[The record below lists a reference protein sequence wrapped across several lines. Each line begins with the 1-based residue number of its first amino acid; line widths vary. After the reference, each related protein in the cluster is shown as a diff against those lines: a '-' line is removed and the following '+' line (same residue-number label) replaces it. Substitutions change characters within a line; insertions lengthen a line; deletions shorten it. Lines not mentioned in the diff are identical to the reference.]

1 MRGFPLEEAD
11 VSRQVLASAAL
22 QLEAWLETMRG
33 PDGYGGPVVHW
44 WQDNLLYTG
53 PGLDWRY
60 EGIILGYLKLYRNTG
75 DERWLDKARRAGM
88 DLLQGQLPSGNFRHS
103 CFEANPGTG
112 GNPHEAACDIA
123 LLFLARVLRERRD
136 PMWETIAE
144 AARRNLWGY
153 ILPAL
158 WDEEARRFRN
168 LPADPTFVPN
178 KAATIAEALL
188 AWTNLTGERD
198 VVNRYVVPS
207 LDAIVEAQVQ
217 APDSP
222 LDGAI
227 DQGVLGPKGTGRYFP
242 FYIARCIPALLL
254 GYEGTGREAYRDAAF
269 RAMAFIL
276 RFRLPDGSFPQVVY
290 RNGRVNRY
298 PQWIAGAGDIL
309 RAMEWA
315 RRYGMDVCPEP
326 TQLWLLR
333 GLQLHG
339 GIATAHGFGGI
350 DGQHPSGRPDARDLL
365 PVCGWADKA
374 FRYLTGLLRGDNHL
388 PAVQSLPEVEMDC
401 FFRGERCL
409 YRETATVLEIRGES
423 GWRYRW
429 EKGASWARLIP
440 GSGRKRGASCL

>member
-1 MRGFPLEEAD
+1 MRGNYPEVDL
-11 VSRQVLASAAL
+11 SRQVLAFAAL
-22 QLEAWLETMRG
+22 RLEAWLETMRG

-60 EGIILGYLKLYRNTG
+60 EGMILGYLKLYRNTG
-75 DERWLDKARRAGM
+75 DERWLGKARRAGE
-88 DLLQGQLPSGNFRHS
+88 DLLRGQLPSGNFRHS

-112 GNPHEAACDIA
+112 GTPHEAACDVA
-123 LLFLARVLRERRD
+123 LLRLAHVLREHGD
-136 PMWETIAE
+136 PWWETLAE

-153 ILPAL
+153 ILPVL

-188 AWTNLTGERD
+188 AWADLTGDRD
-198 VVNRYVVPS
+198 VVNRYVLPS
-207 LDAIVEAQVQ
+207 LDAIVAAQVR
-217 APDSP
+217 APHSP

-227 DQGVLGPKGTGRYFP
+227 DQGMLGSKGTGRYFP
-242 FYIARCIPALLL
+242 FYIARCIPALLR
-254 GYEGTGREAYRDAAF
+254 GYEWTGEERYRDAAG
-269 RAMAFIL
+269 RAMAFMM

-290 RNGRVNRY
+290 RNGQVNRY
-298 PQWIAGAGDIL
+298 PQWVAGTGDVL

-315 RRYGMDVCPEP
+315 RRYGMDVNPEP
-326 TQLWLLR
+326 TQLWLVR

-350 DGQHPSGRPDARDLL
+350 ETQRLSGRPDVRDRLS
-365 PVCGWADKA
+365 VCGWADKA
-374 FRYLTGLLRGDNHL
+374 FRYLAGMVQRGNHL
-388 PAVQSLPEVEMDC
+388 PAVQSPPEVEMDC
-401 FFRGERCL
+401 VFRDERCL
-409 YRETATVLEIRGES
+409 YRETATMLEIRGES

-429 EKGASWARLIP
+429 EKGAPWASLVPR
-440 GSGRKRGASCL
+440 SGRK